1 MSRIRDIANLFSANT
16 AASTDAEVTAAIA
29 SHATA
34 ANGHYGRGN
43 TASRP
48 GSPTLGDLYFD
59 TTLGG
64 LIEYRAGGWFKV
76 SQEPAPLLSSISPG
90 IAATT
95 GTTITLTGA
104 NLITGLSVKF
114 VGTNGVEYNA
124 NVTNF
129 ISSTSATATTPNLLV
144 AYEPY
149 DVKVTNPDG
158 QSVTLTDCLDVGGTP
173 AWNTTAGSLIVITE
187 LSSLATS
194 ISATDP
200 DGGAVAYSSS
210 NLPSWVSL
218 NSSTGALTGTAP
230 DIASNTTYSFDVTA
244 SDGVNS
250 LSRSFSITVNNSV
263 PPTSVDYLVV
273 AGGGSGGNGDTTGLG
288 GGGGGAGGLRTSA
301 GSSGGGNTAESAL
314 SITAGTNYTVTVG
327 NGGAAPT
334 VSAEAGGYG
343 NQGQSSVFGSIT
355 TVGGGGGAKQNGN
368 GQSGGSGGGAG
379 YSSWTG
385 GARTVNQGFVGGNT
399 SGQYASAGGGG
410 AGAVGNPPTNVKGG
424 DGGIGVSSSITGTA
438 TYYAGGGGGGGYTA
452 LGTTQGLGGTGGG
465 GAGGNQNSGIAGTP
479 NTGGG
484 GGGAGVGYNS
494 AGYGGAGGS
503 GVVIIAYPDTF
514 KAATVGSGL
523 TYDQPTRA
531 GYRVYRFTAGTGTVS
546 WS

>member
-1 MSRIRDIANLFSANT
+1 LATDTET
-16 AASTDAEVTAAIA
+16 AAAIS
-29 SHATA
+29 SHNTA
-34 ANGHYGRGN
+34 ANGHVGRGN

-48 GSPTLGDLYFD
+48 ASPTVGDLYFD
-59 TTLGG
+59 TTVGA

-76 SQEPAPLLSSISPG
+76 SQEPAPTLSGISPST
-90 IAATT
+90 AATT
-95 GTTITLTGA
+95 GTTITLTGS
-104 NLITGLSVKF
+104 NLLSGLSVKF
-114 VGTNGVEYNA
+114 IGTNGTDYNSPV
-124 NVTNF
+124 VTLVNQ
-129 ISSTSATATTPNLLV
+129 TTATATTPALPV

-158 QSVTLTDCLDVGGTP
+158 QFITLSDCLDAGGTP
-173 AWNTTAGSLIVITE
+173 SWNTSSGSLIVIPE
-187 LSSLATS
+187 GSSLSASLSS
-194 ISATDP
+194 TDP
-200 DGGAVAYSSS
+200 DGTSIIYSSS
-210 NLPSWVSL
+210 NLPEWISL
-218 NSSTGALTGTAP
+218 NSSTGVLTGTAP
-230 DIASNTTYSFDVTA
+230 EVASNTTYSFDITA

-250 LSRSFSITVNNSV
+250 LSRAFNITVNNTV
-263 PPTSVDYLVV
+263 APTSVDYLVV

-288 GGGGGAGGLRTSA
+288 GGGGGAGGFRTSA

-314 SITAGTNYTVTVG
+314 SVSAGTSYTITVG
-327 NGGAAPT
+327 NGGVAPT

-368 GQSGGSGGGAG
+368 GLSGGSGGGAG
-379 YSSWTG
+379 YSTFTG

-465 GAGGNQNSGIAGTP
+465 GAGGNQNSGIAGTA

-484 GGGAGVGYNS
+484 GGGAGVGFNS
-494 AGYGGAGGS
+494 AGFGGAGGS
-503 GVVIIAYPDTF
+503 GIVIIAYPNTY
-514 KAATVGSGL
+514 KGLTVGSGL

-531 GYRVYRFTAGTGTVS
+531 GYRVYRFTSGSGLVTF
-546 WS
+546 

>member
-34 ANGHYGRGN
+34 SNGHYGRGN
-43 TASRP
+43 TANRP

-64 LIEYRAGGWFKV
+64 LIEYRSGGWFKV
-76 SQEPAPLLSSISPG
+76 SQEPAPTLSGISPG
-90 IAATT
+90 TAATT
-95 GTTITLTGA
+95 GTTITLTGS
-104 NLITGLSVKF
+104 NLMFGLSVKF

-129 ISSTSATATTPNLLV
+129 ISSTSATATTPALSV

-149 DVKVTNPDG
+149 DVKVSNPDG
-158 QSVTLTDCLDVGGTP
+158 QSATLSDCLDVGGIP
-173 AWNTTAGSLIVITE
+173 VWNTTSGSLIVITE
-187 LSSLATS
+187 LSSLSTS

-200 DGGAVAYSSS
+200 DGTSLTYSSS

-218 NSSTGALTGTAP
+218 NSSTGALSGTAP
-230 DIASNTTYSFDVTA
+230 DVASNTTYSFDVTT

-514 KAATVGSGL
+514 KSATVGSGL

>member
-34 ANGHYGRGN
+34 SNGHYGRGTTGN
-43 TASRP
+43 RP
-48 GSPTLGDLYFD
+48 ASPTLGDLYFD

-64 LIEYRAGGWFKV
+64 LIEYRTNGWFKV
-76 SQEPAPLLSSISPG
+76 SQEPAPLLSGISPA

-158 QSVTLTDCLDVGGTP
+158 QSVTLSDCLDVGGTP

-200 DGGAVAYSSS
+200 DGGAVTYSSS
-210 NLPSWVSL
+210 NLPAWVSL

-244 SDGVNS
+244 SDSVNS

-301 GSSGGGNTAESAL
+301 GPSGGGSSA
-314 SITAGTNYTVTVG
+314 SAAFSVTAGTNYTVTVG
-327 NGGAAPT
+327 NGGVAPT

-368 GQSGGSGGGAG
+368 GLTGGSGGGAG
-379 YSSWTG
+379 YSTFTG
-385 GARTVNQGFVGGNT
+385 GTGTANQGYAGGNT

-410 AGAVGNPPTNVKGG
+410 AGAVGNPPTSSKGG
-424 DGGIGVSSSITGTA
+424 DGGIGVLSSITGTA

-452 LGTTQGLGGTGGG
+452 LGTTQGLGGSGGG
-465 GAGGNQNSGIAGTP
+465 GNGGNQNSGIAGSS

-514 KAATVGSGL
+514 KALVVGSGL

-546 WS
+546 WA

>member
-1 MSRIRDIANLFSANT
+1 MTRARNVANVLSTATALATDTET
-16 AASTDAEVTAAIA
+16 AAAIS
-29 SHATA
+29 SHNTA
-34 ANGHYGRGN
+34 ANGHVGRGN

-48 GSPTLGDLYFD
+48 ASPTVGDLYFD
-59 TTLGG
+59 TTVGA

-76 SQEPAPLLSSISPG
+76 SQEPAPTLSGISPST
-90 IAATT
+90 AATT
-95 GTTITLTGA
+95 GTTITLTGS
-104 NLITGLSVKF
+104 NLLSGLSVKF
-114 VGTNGVEYNA
+114 IGTNGTDYNSPV
-124 NVTNF
+124 VTLVNQ
-129 ISSTSATATTPNLLV
+129 TTATATTPALPV

-158 QSVTLTDCLDVGGTP
+158 QFITLSDCLDAGGTP
-173 AWNTTAGSLIVITE
+173 SWNTSSGSLIVIPE
-187 LSSLATS
+187 GSSLSASLSS
-194 ISATDP
+194 TDP
-200 DGGAVAYSSS
+200 DGTSIIYSSS
-210 NLPSWVSL
+210 NLPEWISL
-218 NSSTGALTGTAP
+218 NSSTGVLTGTAP
-230 DIASNTTYSFDVTA
+230 EVASNTTYSFDITA

-250 LSRSFSITVNNSV
+250 LSRAFNITVNNTV
-263 PPTSVDYLVV
+263 APTSVDYLVV

-288 GGGGGAGGLRTSA
+288 GGGGGAGGFRTSA

-314 SITAGTNYTVTVG
+314 SVSAGTSYTITVG
-327 NGGAAPT
+327 NGGVAPT

-368 GQSGGSGGGAG
+368 GLSGGSGGGAG
-379 YSSWTG
+379 YSTFTG

-465 GAGGNQNSGIAGTP
+465 GAGGNQNSGIAGTA

-484 GGGAGVGYNS
+484 GGGAGVGFNS
-494 AGYGGAGGS
+494 AGFGGAGGS
-503 GVVIIAYPDTF
+503 GIVIIAYPNTY
-514 KAATVGSGL
+514 KGLTVGSGL

-531 GYRVYRFTAGTGTVS
+531 GYRVYRFTSGSGLVTF
-546 WS
+546 